1 MQIPENCFLFINIF
15 IILLY
20 IAFIVFG
27 YKKGFIFELVSLVYT
42 AVSLFVAW
50 LISPVLAN
58 LHPIMKLSDVYKSEM
73 IITKIVNIDQIV
85 NTFIYFV
92 LVFIALKIAYIVIS
106 LLVKSLNK
114 VPVLG
119 IVNKICGALLG
130 IVNATLVTLVI
141 SILFTLPLF
150 KNGQEVRKNTVLCY
164 VDKYSNSLIS
174 LVVDNLNID
183 IDSNSIDFDASEA
196 RDSIKEWLIKHE

>member
-1 MQIPENCFLFINIF
+1 MLIPENCFIFINIF
-15 IILLY
+15 IVLLY

-27 YKKGFIFELVSLVYT
+27 YLKGFIFELVSLIYT
-42 AVSLFVAW
+42 AASLFIAW

-58 LHPIMKLSDVYKSEM
+58 LHPILKLSDIYKEEM
-73 IITKIVNIDQIV
+73 IITKIVNIDQIM

-92 LVFIALKIAYIVIS
+92 LVFVALKIAYIVIS
-106 LLVKSLNK
+106 LIVKSLNK

-119 IVNKICGALLG
+119 TVNKLLGAILG

-150 KNGQEVRKNTVLCY
+150 KNGQEVRKNTALCY
-164 VDKYSNSLIS
+164 VDKYSNALIS
-174 LVVDNLNID
+174 FVVDNLNID
-183 IDSNSIDFDASEA
+183 IDSSSIDFDASKA
-196 RDSIKEWLIKHE
+196 RESIKEWLIKHE